1 MSKIFGD
8 EGKPIISK
16 RIPRRAAFLPFWR
29 LTSLSGHRIKMI
41 LKHNDY
47 CQKAET
53 AFRVNA
59 CRWFCLSGLLR
70 CKKKAE
76 EEERKKR
83 TDGTA
88 FWQQSTILLLASSFS
103 SLAARGNKNSCKCPV
118 SSHAQPA
125 VNGNNVFYGH
135 FYSKQI
141 TVIGIPGI
149 LRSVLQGNNRFSATY
164 ERSQRGATAE

>member
-1 MSKIFGD
+1 MWAHGGKKKNTKNKTTYKVMSKIFGD

-103 SLAARGNKNSCKCPV
+103 SLAARGIKI
-118 SSHAQPA
+118 A
-125 VNGNNVFYGH
+125 VNA
-135 FYSKQI
+135 SCPAMLSQLLM
-141 TVIGIPGI
+141 GIMSFMAI
-149 LRSVLQGNNRFSATY
+149 FTANK
-164 ERSQRGATAE
+164 SQ